1 MILGLRGQRRS
12 SLLVRTGPA
21 RPEVNEPEMQT
32 IEDLGKFPSEN
43 PNPVLRLDAAG
54 AVLYA
59 NAAAEALGGLLA
71 EADGRIVTHPLVE
84 AVAETFRTGETQEL
98 DFTAG
103 QRLFAMAFT
112 PVPGE
117 QYINVYG
124 REVTEERRAQAR
136 SRELAKF
143 PSENPNPV
151 LRVDPQGRALY
162 ANDAAQRLVGLLER
176 GDAQEMLTAGL
187 VASVA
192 RAFTTVE
199 SVTADLESGE
209 RTYALVF
216 MPVPGEQYVN
226 VYGRDVTAERRAH
239 AEIVAVKNFNENVLQ
254 NLSNGVITLDSA
266 QRITKVNRAALRIL
280 GRDNVDDLVGVV
292 VSDLLGPANQWV
304 LDSLAE
310 ADDDGQP
317 HVQLDREIDLGDSG
331 RVSVNVTS
339 APLASLDRHAK
350 EYMLVLED
358 ITREKRIKGTMVRFM
373 SDRVVEQL
381 LDLDE
386 TLLGGAAQE
395 VTILFADIR
404 NFTGLSERLGAREM
418 VAVLNDYFALMVDVI
433 FKHGGTLDKFI
444 GDAIMAVF
452 GAPFVAADDT
462 DDAVATAIEMLARL
476 REFNQRQ
483 ESEGRSTLKIGVGI
497 DTGEVVAG
505 TIGSPRRMD
514 YTVIGDHVNVASRVE
529 SANKYY
535 GTRILVTED
544 TRKRLRKDHRIR
556 EIDKARVI
564 GRDGPVT
571 LFEILD
577 YHDDDSFPNI
587 ENVLAAYEQ
596 GLAHYRA
603 QEWDEG
609 AAHFAEALRGNPNDR
624 PTQIFLD
631 RCWTLKA
638 RPPRAAWTGVTDFN

>member
-1 MILGLRGQRRS
+1 
-12 SLLVRTGPA
+12 
-21 RPEVNEPEMQT
+21 MQT

-59 NAAAEALGGLLA
+59 NAAAGALDGLFTKTKGGLFSRPLVDAAA
-71 EADGRIVTHPLVE
+71 EA
-84 AVAETFRTGETQEL
+84 FRSGATQEA
-98 DFTAG
+98 DFAAG
-103 QRLFAMAFT
+103 PRLFTLTLT

-117 QYINVYG
+117 QYVNVYG
-124 REVTEERRAQAR
+124 RDVTEERRAQQR

-151 LRVDPQGRALY
+151 LRVDPQGQALY

-176 GDAQEMLTAGL
+176 EDAQEMLTAGL
-187 VASVA
+187 AASVA

-216 MPVPGEQYVN
+216 MPVPGEQYIN

-254 NLSNGVITLDSA
+254 NLSNGVITLDGA
-266 QRITKVNRAALRIL
+266 QRITKVNRAARRIL
-280 GRDNVDDLVGVV
+280 GRDNGADLVGVV
-292 VSDLLGPANQWV
+292 VSDLLGPTNQWV

-317 HVQLDREIDLGDSG
+317 HVQLDREIDLGNG
-331 RVSVNVTS
+331 ERVSVNVTA
-339 APLASLDRHAK
+339 APLASLHQHAK

-386 TLLGGAAQE
+386 TLLGGATQE

-462 DDAVATAIEMLARL
+462 DNAVATAIEMLARL

-535 GTRILVTED
+535 GTRILVTEH
-544 TRKRLRKDHRIR
+544 TQKRLRKDHRVR

-564 GRDGPVT
+564 GRDGSVT

-638 RPPRAAWTGVTDFN
+638 RPPHAAWTGITDFTDFTVV

>member
-1 MILGLRGQRRS
+1 
-12 SLLVRTGPA
+12 
-21 RPEVNEPEMQT
+21 
-32 IEDLGKFPSEN
+32 
-43 PNPVLRLDAAG
+43 
-54 AVLYA
+54 
-59 NAAAEALGGLLA
+59 
-71 EADGRIVTHPLVE
+71 
-84 AVAETFRTGETQEL
+84 
-98 DFTAG
+98 
-103 QRLFAMAFT
+103 
-112 PVPGE
+112 
-117 QYINVYG
+117 
-124 REVTEERRAQAR
+124 
-136 SRELAKF
+136 
-143 PSENPNPV
+143 
-151 LRVDPQGRALY
+151 
-162 ANDAAQRLVGLLER
+162 
-176 GDAQEMLTAGL
+176 
-187 VASVA
+187 
-192 RAFTTVE
+192 
-199 SVTADLESGE
+199 
-209 RTYALVF
+209 

-254 NLSNGVITLDSA
+254 NLSNGVITLDGA
-266 QRITKVNRAALRIL
+266 QLITKVNRAALRIL
-280 GRDNVDDLVGVV
+280 GRDNGDDLVGVV
-292 VSDLLGPANQWV
+292 ASDLLGPANQWV

-317 HVQLDREIDLGDSG
+317 HVQLDREIDLGDRG
-331 RVSVNVTS
+331 RVSVNVTA
-339 APLASLDRHAK
+339 APLASLDQHAK

-483 ESEGRSTLKIGVGI
+483 ASEGRSTLKIGVGI

-529 SANKYY
+529 SANKYF
-535 GTRILVTED
+535 GTRILVTEH
-544 TRKRLRKDHRIR
+544 TRRRLRKDHRIR
-556 EIDKARVI
+556 EIDKVRVI
-564 GRDGPVT
+564 GRDVPVT

-577 YHDDDSFPNI
+577 YHDEDSFPNI

-609 AAHFAEALRGNPNDR
+609 AAQFAEALRGNPNDR

-638 RPPRAAWTGVTDFN
+638 RPPRAAWTGVTDFTDFTVV